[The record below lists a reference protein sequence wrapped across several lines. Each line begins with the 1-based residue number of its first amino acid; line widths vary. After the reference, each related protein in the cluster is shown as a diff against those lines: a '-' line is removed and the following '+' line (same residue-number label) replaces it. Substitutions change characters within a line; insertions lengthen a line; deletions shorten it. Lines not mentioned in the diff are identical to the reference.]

1 MEKNVISQ
9 RVFILFIFILL
20 TYLVVIL
27 FEKDI
32 NNFDDLE
39 SILLFRHFRLHMWG
53 VRYIS
58 DSF

>member
-39 SILLFRHFRLHMWG
+39 SILLFRHFRLHM
-53 VRYIS
+53 
-58 DSF
+58 